1 MGRGTSRSI
10 NGRTLICW
18 TDVGRR
24 THVIKPVVAGY
35 GVGEGVG
42 RHALGAAAGLD
53 LDRQTAPGI
62 VAGFYRTF
70 GKAILKSR
78 RNLNAD
84 FRQNLRERWA
94 GESNRGDRRDQ
105 ESKIDGGGR

>member
-1 MGRGTSRSI
+1 M
-10 NGRTLICW
+10 
-18 TDVGRR
+18 
-24 THVIKPVVAGY
+24 
-35 GVGEGVG
+35 
-42 RHALGAAAGLD
+42 D

-70 GKAILKSR
+70 GKAILKSG

-105 ESKIDGGGR
+105 ESKIDGGG